1 MKSICIP
8 CSGPVDTE
16 ALLPVIDHP
25 LFQRLRHC
33 RQLGL
38 NELVFPG
45 AQHTRFEHAV
55 GVLARVRKSA
65 GFAQADESGRR
76 NLEIF
81 ALLHDIGHGPYSHQ
95 IEPVLRQNHHQHGL
109 KCLQEM
115 SEAIARCG
123 ADPAA
128 VAAMLEEKDAAAAWV
143 TDRNLGADKLDYLQ
157 RDAFHLGLSGVPD
170 LDLLQRQTVRTADGF
185 IALQEKFIED
195 GKRVQKF
202 YSYLHQHGYLN
213 KTALIAQ
220 RILQRSVY
228 EEVISGS
235 LEEEAVW
242 QDTDEQLAERLAHSR
257 LPLVRELLRRLRE
270 RRLYRSALCIKP
282 EGYLYVENTAG
293 KAIALSQWPRRR
305 LAQFSKA
312 VQSLDRLKEL
322 EDALAALLGLA
333 PGKVLLAAM
342 PYFKKLLP
350 RDLRIAN
357 GANGDF
363 WLFDQDRDHRA
374 SLESDY
380 LRTFAIRIAVPEERR
395 EAAVA
400 ARDRLEEALATLA
413 DGEK

>member
-1 MKSICIP
+1 MET
-8 CSGPVDTE
+8 GE
-16 ALLPVIDHP
+16 LLPIIDHP

-45 AQHTRFEHAV
+45 AQHTRFEHAI

-65 GFAQADESGRR
+65 GYLEGSAAQRR
-76 NLEIF
+76 TLEAF

-95 IEPVLRQNHHQHGL
+95 IEPVLRMDHHQHG
-109 KCLQEM
+109 KECIQEM
-115 SEAIARCG
+115 AGAIRACG
-123 ADPAA
+123 VEETKIAE
-128 VAAMLEEKDAAAAWV
+128 MLEGKEPLALWV

-157 RDAFHLGLSGVPD
+157 RDAFHLGLTGVPD
-170 LDLLQRQTVRTADGF
+170 LDLLQRQTLKTDGGTL
-185 IALQEKFIED
+185 ALQEKFIED

-220 RILQRSVY
+220 RLLQRAAY
-228 EEVISGS
+228 EEIEAGA

-242 QDTDEQLAERLAHSR
+242 KMTDEQLSERLLSSR
-257 LPLVRELLRRLRE
+257 QPLVKRLLCRLRE
-270 RRLYRSALCIKP
+270 RRLYRTALCIKP
-282 EGYLYVENTAG
+282 EGYLYVENAAG
-293 KAIALSQWPRRR
+293 KEIALLQWPRRR
-305 LAQFSKA
+305 LAQFSGA
-312 VQSLDRLKEL
+312 VRSMERLKQL
-322 EDALAALLGLA
+322 EDGLA
-333 PGKVLLAAM
+333 SELRLHPGELLLAAM
-342 PYFKKLLP
+342 PYFTKLLP

-380 LRTFAIRIAVPEERR
+380 LRTFAIRIAVPEECRVQAAAAAPIL
-395 EAAVA
+395 EAGLLKA
-400 ARDRLEEALATLA
+400 AE
-413 DGEK
+413 